1 MEIVIFGCGN
11 LASAFVRGVIGRR
24 MAPRPSFTLV
34 SRRPERAEALAS
46 EFGVPSLT
54 ELSRK
59 VAPEALVVLGV
70 KPQDFS
76 SAAAQL
82 KPFLN
87 PGQRVL
93 SFMAGVRMARIQA
106 ELDDVHVI
114 RSMPN
119 LPFLVGEGMTVFAA
133 GGGVTESD
141 VAQVTA
147 LLDCCGRY
155 LRVEDEGLLDA
166 ATAVSGTGPAYV
178 FLLAE
183 MLASSA
189 QKLGYAE
196 DEALLLVAQTFSGAL
211 ELMKHGAKTP
221 AELRAMVTSKGG
233 TTAAAMATY
242 ESNRLADAFH
252 QGVVAA
258 KERSEQLS
266 QQE

>member
-1 MEIVIFGCGN
+1 
-11 LASAFVRGVIGRR
+11 
-24 MAPRPSFTLV
+24 
-34 SRRPERAEALAS
+34 
-46 EFGVPSLT
+46 
-54 ELSRK
+54 
-59 VAPEALVVLGV
+59 
-70 KPQDFS
+70 
-76 SAAAQL
+76 
-82 KPFLN
+82 
-87 PGQRVL
+87 
-93 SFMAGVRMARIQA
+93 
-106 ELDDVHVI
+106 VI

-133 GGGVTESD
+133 GEGVSEAD

-166 ATAVSGTGPAYV
+166 ATAISGTGPAYV

-183 MLASSA
+183 MLTNSA

-211 ELMKHGAKTP
+211 ELMKHGTKSP

-242 ESNRLADAFH
+242 ASNGFAEAFH
-252 QGVVAA
+252 EGVVAA
-258 KERSEQLS
+258 KARSEELS
-266 QQE
+266 RQ